1 MQKNK
6 NLYRWIIILV
16 SFIVISLILWNTYQF
31 FQNFK
36 EEERVKMGNWTKA
49 FNDVY
54 NNPDLNANISEL
66 SLEILK
72 SNHSTPMIVD
82 NNSNQFE
89 ITNIKNL
96 KSADT
101 TQIKRLINRFKNEN
115 KPIKVLF
122 EDKIITTI
130 YYGNSPLLNKLKYYP
145 LALLFIL
152 LLFAT
157 GAYFYYKSTKNAQQN
172 KLWAGMA
179 KETAHQIGTPL
190 SSLVGWL
197 EILKM
202 ENVKDDII
210 TEMDK
215 DIKRLE
221 TITERFSKIGS
232 TPKLERTNIVNETQN
247 TFNYLKTRTSRLINF
262 TFDADEQDIY
272 TLLNPQLFSWTIENL
287 AKNAIDAMKGKGNLN
302 IHISQLEDQV
312 FIRIKDNGKGIQKS
326 NYKKIFEPGFSTK
339 KRGWGLGLSLAKRI
353 IEEYH
358 NGKIHILSS
367 EINQGTTFEIKLK
380 TVG

>member
-36 EEERVKMGNWTKA
+36 EEERVKMENWTKA